1 MTQFLKEFLYNMLTK
16 SIQIKGHSPY
26 KYIIKRFFYDP
37 KFFKCTSNTPLAQWL
52 TSVEA
57 ALEMHSLD
65 ALPVVVPHLHPLTKL
80 HAKPN
85 SKAIANSNVQNEG
98 IPPALLEIWQQV
110 REKYLQGVETIA
122 TERQD
127 THLGGKSV
135 F

>member
-1 MTQFLKEFLYNMLTK
+1 
-16 SIQIKGHSPY
+16 
-26 KYIIKRFFYDP
+26 
-37 KFFKCTSNTPLAQWL
+37 
-52 TSVEA
+52 
-57 ALEMHSLD
+57 MHSLD

-127 THLGGKSV
+127 THLGGRSESFSKAATKSQHMNKSEGG
-135 F
+135 